1 MGRAH
6 ISHYLP
12 GVEGLPA
19 RAVGGELG
27 GAAHPHPREAGDGP
41 PVQPPHT
48 PTARR
53 GGEGA
58 PHAWGEKKILW
69 WEINP
74 LPPCV
79 TCKACLARILIS
91 ISERIVKKFWA
102 LRLWAGRWKEPL
114 FGYASKNDEKENSGN
129 EGLGFTT
136 IRTVTRTL
144 I

>member
-6 ISHYLP
+6 VSQYLP

-27 GAAHPHPREAGDGP
+27 GAAHPHPREAGNGP

-48 PTARR
+48 PTACR
-53 GGEGA
+53 GGEGT

-74 LPPCV
+74 QPPSV
-79 TCKACLARILIS
+79 TCKACLARIF
-91 ISERIVKKFWA
+91 RIMF
-102 LRLWAGRWKEPL
+102 
-114 FGYASKNDEKENSGN
+114 SKNFQNQKGSSKNSKRYDYEPVDEKS
-129 EGLGFTT
+129 LSLAMPQKTKKKR
-136 IRTVTRTL
+136 IRGMKG
-144 I
+144 